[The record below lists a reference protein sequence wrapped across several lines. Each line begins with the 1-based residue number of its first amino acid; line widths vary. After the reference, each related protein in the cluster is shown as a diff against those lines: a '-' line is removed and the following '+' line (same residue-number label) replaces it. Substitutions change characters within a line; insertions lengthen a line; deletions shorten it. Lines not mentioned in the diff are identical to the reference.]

1 MLSRSFYPTLRAAM
15 LALVVVGSV
24 QGCVLALGGAAL
36 GGAVVAT
43 DRRSTG
49 IQLEDTQIELRVSH
63 ALDSLFT
70 RESVHIDVT
79 SYDQQ
84 VLLAGE
90 VPTEQA
96 KRDAEASASSQQN
109 VKRVINELWLGSMSG
124 LNDGND
130 DIVLAAKVKAAL
142 LDVKGLS
149 AGVVKT
155 RCTLGRVYLMGKLT
169 HDEAELAKDKAAH
182 VPGVKRV
189 VALFEILSPE
199 EIQRIDGK

>member
-1 MLSRSFYPTLRAAM
+1 MLLQRPTRPYRIAM
-15 LALVVVGSV
+15 FCLVSCIGL
-24 QGCVLALGGAAL
+24 QACVLALGGAAL

-49 IQLEDTQIELRVSH
+49 IQLEDTQIELRVNH
-63 ALDSLFT
+63 ALDGLFP

-90 VPTEQA
+90 VPSEQA
-96 KRDAEASASSQQN
+96 RHDAEAAAARQTN
-109 VKRVINELWLGSMSG
+109 VKHVTNELWIGSMSG

-155 RCTLGRVYLMGKLT
+155 RCTLGRVYLMGKVSRE
-169 HDEAELAKDKAAH
+169 EAELAKDKAAR
-182 VPGVKRV
+182 VSGVKRV
-189 VALFEILSPE
+189 IALFEILSAE
-199 EIQRIDGK
+199 ELKALESH